1 MRLRPPRRLAP
12 SRLFDGLLAAALL
25 LACEAELVVHL
36 LDHPGGRPLL
46 AIAAV
51 AAMTVPVAWRRQAP
65 LAVACVVTGAVV
77 VLALALPDFNAVQ
90 SPTFV
95 LFIPPYTVAAYESRS
110 RALAGLAVCLAAP
123 SLLNALHP
131 AGTGSWAF
139 AVGMCGASWTT
150 GRVLHARRTLAAE
163 LRSRARTI
171 AAERDGRTR
180 LAVADERTRIA
191 RELNAV
197 VARSVSAMVVQSETA
212 QRLLDLDGERAD
224 AAMAALED
232 TGRETLAEMRR
243 ILGVLRRIG
252 DDAAL
257 APQPGIGQIPA
268 LVERARGER
277 RHVVLHVE
285 GEPGPL
291 PASVDLG
298 MYRVLDDALTGARG
312 EDAAR
317 PIEVALRFGELDV
330 ALEVTTGGAT
340 PLEWPT
346 PSMRERVALCDGE
359 LAVEDDP
366 PAGARLLVR
375 MPRTFDG
382 ALS

>member
-1 MRLRPPRRLAP
+1 MRLRPPRHLLP
-12 SRLFDGLLAAALL
+12 SRSFDALLAAALL
-25 LACEAELVVHL
+25 LACEAELVAHL
-36 LDHPGGRPLL
+36 LDHHESRPLL
-46 AIAAV
+46 AVLAV
-51 AAMTVPVAWRRQAP
+51 AAMTVPIAWRRQAP
-65 LAVACVVTGAVV
+65 LAVACVATGAVV
-77 VLALALPDFNAVQ
+77 LLALALPDFNAVQ

-95 LFIPPYTVAAYESRS
+95 LFIPPYTVAAYEPRP

-123 SLLNALHP
+123 CLLNALHP
-131 AGTGSWAF
+131 AGSGSWAF

-163 LRSRARTI
+163 LRDTARRI
-171 AAERDGRTR
+171 AAERDGRSR

-212 QRLLDLDGERAD
+212 QRLLDLDGARAD

-232 TGRETLAEMRR
+232 TGREALAEMRR
-243 ILGVLRRIG
+243 ILGVLRRI
-252 DDAAL
+252 DDEAEL
-257 APQPGIGQIPA
+257 APQPGVGQIPA
-268 LVERARGER
+268 LVERAREER

-298 MYRVLDDALTGARG
+298 MYRVLHDALADARG
-312 EDAAR
+312 ADAAH

-330 ALEVTTGGAT
+330 TLEVTSRRAT
-340 PLEWPT
+340 SLAWPT
-346 PSMRERVALCDGE
+346 PAMRERVALCDGE
-359 LAVEDDP
+359 VEVDAEPD
-366 PAGARLLVR
+366 AGARMAVR
-375 MPRTFDG
+375 MPRAFDG